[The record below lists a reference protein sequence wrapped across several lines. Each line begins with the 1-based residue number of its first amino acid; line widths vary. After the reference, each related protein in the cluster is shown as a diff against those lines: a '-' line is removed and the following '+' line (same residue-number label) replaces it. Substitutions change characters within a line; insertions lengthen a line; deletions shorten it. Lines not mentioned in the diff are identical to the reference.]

1 MAKELE
7 DKMEEVEVML
17 SELRNLTWGYAIPS
31 PTVPEYIELHR
42 IIQDILVRIDN
53 IIVHIRS

>member
-17 SELRNLTWGYAIPS
+17 SELRNLTWGYDIPS

-42 IIQDILVRIDN
+42 IIQDILGRIDN